1 MGDKE
6 NLLWKLYGMITD
18 INPNEIANQISRDN
32 LSGWCNAWRIAA
44 KEIGRGIG
52 EQFKEQQS

>member
-1 MGDKE
+1 MENKE
-6 NLLWKLYGMITD
+6 DLLWNLYEMIAD
-18 INPNEIANQISRDN
+18 INPAEIADQISRDN

-52 EQFKEQQS
+52 EQFRQQQS

>member
-1 MGDKE
+1 MEDKE
-6 NLLWKLYGMITD
+6 DLLWNLYEMIAD
-18 INPNEIANQISRDN
+18 INPAEIADQISRDN

-52 EQFKEQQS
+52 EQFRQQQS

>member
-1 MGDKE
+1 MENKE
-6 NLLWKLYGMITD
+6 DLLWNLYEMIAD
-18 INPNEIANQISRDN
+18 VNPAEIADQISRDN

-52 EQFKEQQS
+52 EQFRQQQS